1 MGSLSNL
8 PFLTICCLK
17 NYISMKIIISAN
29 SSWNIYNFRFGLV
42 SSLIKNNHEVIV
54 LSTIDDYSKK
64 LEEIGCKIIKI
75 SLNPNKK
82 SPFDDSLLLI
92 NYIYLFYKLKPDIFL
107 GFTIKPN
114 IYGSIAANI
123 TNIKVINNISGLGT
137 AFIENNFLQTFIKF
151 LYKLSL
157 RKSFRVFFQNSDDLK
172 LFKRNNLIYSD
183 KSYVIPG
190 SGINLNIYKYSPI
203 KEHKTNTNFLFL
215 GRFLWDKGI
224 YELIKAIRIVKK
236 NNNNVKFNFLG
247 FIEKDN
253 PRGIPEN
260 QINEWINE
268 GLINYLGKT
277 DDVRQHIIDSDCVLL
292 PSYREGMPRSL
303 IEAAAI
309 GRPLIASNV
318 AGCKDLIKEDLNGY
332 LCKVKNYQDLC
343 NKLNNFISLPFKE
356 RLFMGKESRKIIENK
371 FNEELIIDIYNKAIK
386 SAFER

>member
-123 TNIKVINNISGLGT
+123 TNIKVINNISVLGT
-137 AFIENNFLQTFIKF
+137 EFIENNFLQTFIKF

-224 YELIKAIRIVKK
+224 YELIKAIRIGKK

-260 QINEWINE
+260 QINEWIN
-268 GLINYLGKT
+268 
-277 DDVRQHIIDSDCVLL
+277 V
-292 PSYREGMPRSL
+292 
-303 IEAAAI
+303 
-309 GRPLIASNV
+309 
-318 AGCKDLIKEDLNGY
+318 
-332 LCKVKNYQDLC
+332 
-343 NKLNNFISLPFKE
+343 
-356 RLFMGKESRKIIENK
+356 
-371 FNEELIIDIYNKAIK
+371 
-386 SAFER
+386 